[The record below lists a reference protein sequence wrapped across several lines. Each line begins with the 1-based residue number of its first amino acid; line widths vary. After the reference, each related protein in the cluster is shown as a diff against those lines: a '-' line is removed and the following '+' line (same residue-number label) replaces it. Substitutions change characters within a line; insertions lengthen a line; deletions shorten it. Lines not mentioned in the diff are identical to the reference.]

1 MNNDDIVVEQ
11 HYAKMHNLNVSNELK
26 IDNINFNISGHG
38 YVIDYDSLYEVGDG
52 PYPDYKNFCLCFVND
67 EAFNKLSK
75 NYTIQY
81 NYSYILNKESDNF
94 TNEDLNDYLKNK
106 FINKS
111 EINSNLNPNTC
122 NLINIVTRDDNQRII
137 SFSHDIS
144 INKNCTM
151 PMGIVFFIMLSF
163 LIATLAVSELRKEY
177 RIVGTLS
184 ALGYSNKQLT
194 LNFSKRQR
202 IDG

>member
-26 IDNINFNISGHG
+26 IDNINFNIPGHS

-122 NLINIVTRDDNQRII
+122 NLINIVTRDGLT
-137 SFSHDIS
+137 S
-144 INKNCTM
+144 I
-151 PMGIVFFIMLSF
+151 
-163 LIATLAVSELRKEY
+163 Y
-177 RIVGTLS
+177 
-184 ALGYSNKQLT
+184 
-194 LNFSKRQR
+194 
-202 IDG
+202 